1 MFGPENYSA
10 SKSVHKSSI
19 TMLIDGINPDEM
31 HGRFSNVFQNVNDIH
46 SNQIDCEKNILKPG
60 MASDMKQTNCHIPPA
75 F

>member
-19 TMLIDGINPDEM
+19 TMLMDGINPDEM
-31 HGRFSNVFQNVNDIH
+31 HGCFSNVFQDVNDIH
-46 SNQIDCEKNILKPG
+46 SNQIVCEKKFLKPG
-60 MASDMKQTNCHIPPA
+60 MSSDMKQKNCHIPPG

>member
-31 HGRFSNVFQNVNDIH
+31 HGCFSNVFQNVNDIH
-46 SNQIDCEKNILKPG
+46 SNQIECENIYL
-60 MASDMKQTNCHIPPA
+60 
-75 F
+75 

>member
-31 HGRFSNVFQNVNDIH
+31 HGCFSNVFQDVNDIH
-46 SNQIDCEKNILKPG
+46 SNQIECEKTFLKPG
-60 MASDMKQTNCHIPPA
+60 MSSDMKRKNCHIPPG